1 MTAVPALTRAKPTS
15 TTRRDLLRLRS
26 ALLVL
31 TVVVFAG
38 SLATF
43 TGVMSTVR
51 DAAARTAPS
60 VLEVMAARWA
70 LVQADNAAM
79 TSFQTGQGQLIGP
92 GETYQDQMAIASQN
106 LAQVAEHN
114 SAGAIGSAD
123 LQLVEGLVVSYGQ
136 LIGNAHTYFREDSAS
151 PLGVAELSYAAGLM
165 HGPDSGIVAK
175 LDQLELA
182 QRRALDDQL
191 SQGWMNSAVTLVWLL
206 PIVLLLCLLG
216 YTQYFTRKRFSRTLN
231 PALAVATLLALLV
244 GFGTAAVFDAR
255 GKASAAGESL
265 NEVVA
270 QWDAQ
275 TRAVAVEGQGELA
288 QLIRRQCGAGCGFT
302 ADAFIAKSGVVTP
315 KAPAG
320 ERIDVP
326 ETKQV
331 GEELAAADQSGF
343 LDYSIPLAVLVIAG
357 LVVLG
362 LQRGIDEY
370 RYRTT

>member
-1 MTAVPALTRAKPTS
+1 MKQKS

-26 ALLVL
+26 GLLVL
-31 TVVVFAG
+31 TVLVFAG

-51 DAAARTAPS
+51 DAAARTAPA

-70 LVQADNAAM
+70 LVQADSAAM

-114 SAGAIGSAD
+114 SAGATGSAD

-151 PLGVAELSYAAGLM
+151 PLGAAELSYASGLM

-175 LDQLELA
+175 LDQLARA
-182 QRRALDDQL
+182 QHQALGDQL
-191 SQGWMNSAVTLVWLL
+191 SQGWMNSAVALVWIL
-206 PIVLLLCLLG
+206 PIALLLLLLG
-216 YTQYFTRKRFSRTLN
+216 YTQYFTKTRFSRTLN
-231 PALAVATLLALLV
+231 PALAVATLLLV
-244 GFGTAAVFDAR
+244 LVFSGTAAVFGAQ
-255 GKASAAGESL
+255 GKADTASESMAR
-265 NEVVA
+265 VVT

-275 TRAVAVEGQGELA
+275 TRAVAVEGQRELA
-288 QLIRRQCGAGCGFT
+288 QMIRRQCGAGCGVT
-302 ADAFIAKSGVVTP
+302 ADAFIAKFAAVAP
-315 KAPAG
+315 KPRTG
-320 ERIDVP
+320 SQSDIP
-326 ETKQV
+326 GTKQV
-331 GEELAAADQSGF
+331 DEELSTADKSGF

-357 LVVLG
+357 LVFLG